1 MSLRD
6 SAFAATKPRLLAAA
20 RLLVFVAL
28 VFVVFPA
35 KRRWLR
41 GALPGADGVAIYV
54 VDHLIELAAILVF
67 GSIAATLERRPFG
80 AFGLPWRKA
89 LRAGFWQGAGVGLA
103 SLTVLVFVVRAA
115 GAIRIGL
122 SPTPALAAAGFG
134 IAYAVLF
141 ALLALR
147 EEFLYRGYG
156 VFTLAQVGGF
166 WPAALVSTA
175 WFTASHPGANRL
187 GLASVAAF
195 GLLACLMLR
204 RTGNLWMAIGFHT
217 AWNWGQSYLFGVG
230 DSGHPPPPG
239 HLLTSIVSPAA
250 PAWLSGASVG
260 PEGSALC
267 LLLIGVLG
275 VLFALVLRGV
285 RYPDLR
291 LSREGEPGASPG

>member
-1 MSLRD
+1 MKPKRL
-6 SAFAATKPRLLAAA
+6 ATG

-41 GALPGADGVAIYV
+41 GVLHGADGVVGYL
-54 VDHLIELAAILVF
+54 VDHMIELAAILLF
-67 GSIAATLERRPFG
+67 GSIAAAVERRPFG
-80 AFGLPWRKA
+80 AFGLPWRRA
-89 LRAGFWQGAGVGLA
+89 LRAGFWQGAGAGLA
-103 SLTVLVFVVRAA
+103 SLAVLVFVVQGA

-122 SPTPALAAAGFG
+122 SSTPALETAGFG

-141 ALLALR
+141 ALLAVR

-166 WPAALVSTA
+166 WTSALASTI
-175 WFTASHPGANRL
+175 WFTWSHTEGSNGNWV

-204 RTGNLWMAIGFHT
+204 RTGNLWMAIGFHA
-217 AWNWGQSYLFGVG
+217 AWNWGQSYVFGVN

-239 HLLTSIVSPAA
+239 HLLTSTISSTA

-267 LLLIGVLG
+267 LVLIGVLG
-275 VLFALVLRGV
+275 VLYARVLRGV
-285 RYPDLR
+285 RYPDTRSGPPAGAGPQQDLPLR
-291 LSREGEPGASPG
+291 